1 MPAGGGEDREVAPG
15 ADSKTRR
22 GEDEGQRLT
31 GERITVALIAKVA
44 EQLQRLQ
51 GATGLSKTD
60 IVNRSISLYD
70 FLQTQMD
77 ADHDIIVRDRTTGET
92 QIVKFL

>member
-1 MPAGGGEDREVAPG
+1 MPAGGGEDREMAPR

-22 GEDEGQRLT
+22 GEDEGQRLS
-31 GERITVALIAKVA
+31 GERITVALIAKAA
-44 EQLQRLQ
+44 EDLQRLQ
-51 GATGLSKTD
+51 SATGLSKTD

-77 ADHDIIVRDRTTGET
+77 ANNDIIVRDKTTGET
-92 QIVKFL
+92 QIVRFL

>member
-1 MPAGGGEDREVAPG
+1 MAPR
-15 ADSKTRR
+15 ADSKTRQ
-22 GEDEGQRLT
+22 GEDEGQRLS

-44 EQLQRLQ
+44 EELQRLQ

-77 ADHDIIVRDRTTGET
+77 AGNDIIVRDRTTGET

>member
-1 MPAGGGEDREVAPG
+1 
-15 ADSKTRR
+15 
-22 GEDEGQRLT
+22 
-31 GERITVALIAKVA
+31 VA
-44 EQLQRLQ
+44 EELQRLQ

-77 ADHDIIVRDRTTGET
+77 ADNDIIVRDRTTGET

>member
-1 MPAGGGEDREVAPG
+1 MAPR

-22 GEDEGQRLT
+22 GEDEGQRLS
-31 GERITVALIAKVA
+31 GERITVALIARVA
-44 EQLQRLQ
+44 EELQRLQ

-77 ADHDIIVRDRTTGET
+77 AGNHIMVKDGTTGET
-92 QIVKFL
+92 QIVRFL

>member
-1 MPAGGGEDREVAPG
+1 ML
-15 ADSKTRR
+15 R
-22 GEDEGQRLT
+22 GRDGQRLP

-44 EQLQRLQ
+44 EELQRLQ

-77 ADHDIIVRDRTTGET
+77 ADNDIIVRDRTTGET

>member
-1 MPAGGGEDREVAPG
+1 MPAGGGEDREMASR

-22 GEDEGQRLT
+22 EKTRASGCLAS
-31 GERITVALIAKVA
+31 ALP
-44 EQLQRLQ
+44 LRSSRRWPRRPQRLQ

-70 FLQTQMD
+70 FLQTQID
-77 ADHDIIVRDRTTGET
+77 AGNDIIIRDRTTGET

>member
-1 MPAGGGEDREVAPG
+1 MAPR

-22 GEDEGQRLT
+22 GEDEGQRLS

-44 EQLQRLQ
+44 EELQRLQ
-51 GATGLSKTD
+51 VATGLSKTD
-60 IVNRSISLYD
+60 IVNRSISLYA

-77 ADHDIIVRDRTTGET
+77 AENDIIVRDKTTGES